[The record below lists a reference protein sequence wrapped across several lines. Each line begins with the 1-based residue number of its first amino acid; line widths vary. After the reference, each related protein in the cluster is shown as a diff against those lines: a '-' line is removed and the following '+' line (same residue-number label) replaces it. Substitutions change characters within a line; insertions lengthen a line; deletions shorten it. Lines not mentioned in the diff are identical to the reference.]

1 MRHVIFLGTMLALV
15 GTFIS
20 VGTVQADR
28 LPGSAHGGRPLS
40 AALVGPN
47 EVPPAPTSSQGTATI
62 TINLGQ
68 SELCYVIDFTTSE
81 TVVAAH
87 IHHAPAGVAAPPVI
101 PLNAPVAGSSSG
113 CKQVDQGLLKDI
125 VQNPEQYYVNVHTT
139 AHPGGAGRG
148 QLTK

>member
-40 AALVGPN
+40 AALLGPN

-62 TINLGQ
+62 TINLG
-68 SELCYVIDFTTSE
+68 
-81 TVVAAH
+81 
-87 IHHAPAGVAAPPVI
+87 
-101 PLNAPVAGSSSG
+101 
-113 CKQVDQGLLKDI
+113 
-125 VQNPEQYYVNVHTT
+125 
-139 AHPGGAGRG
+139 
-148 QLTK
+148 

>member
-1 MRHVIFLGTMLALV
+1 MRQLIYLGTVLALV
-15 GTFIS
+15 LTLAS
-20 VGTVQADR
+20 VETVLADR
-28 LPGSAHGGRPLS
+28 LPGSDQGGRPLT
-40 AALVGPN
+40 AVLLGPN
-47 EVPPAPTSSQGTATI
+47 EVPPAPSSSQGTAAI

-68 SELCYVIDFTTSE
+68 SELCYVIDFATSE
-81 TVVAAH
+81 TVIAAH
-87 IHHAPAGVAAPPVI
+87 IHHAPAGVTAPPVI
-101 PLNAPVAGSSSG
+101 PLNPPAAGSSSG

>member
-1 MRHVIFLGTMLALV
+1 MRHLISLGTALALLL
-15 GTFIS
+15 TLAS
-20 VGTVQADR
+20 VETVLADR
-28 LPGSAHGGRPLS
+28 LPGSAQGGRPLT
-40 AALVGPN
+40 AVLLGPN
-47 EVPPAPTSSQGTATI
+47 EVPPAPSSSQGTATI

-81 TVVAAH
+81 TVIAAH

-101 PLNAPVAGSSSG
+101 PLNPPVAGSSSG

>member
-47 EVPPAPTSSQGTATI
+47 EVPPAPASSQGTATI

-87 IHHAPAGVAAPPVI
+87 IHHAPTGVAAPPVI
-101 PLNAPVAGSSSG
+101 PLNAPVSGSSSG
-113 CKQVDQGLLKDI
+113 CKQVDQGLLKNI